1 MDLEN
6 QKLEFRKTY
15 DMEKQKFEFRKT
27 YRNWFK
33 GLSDGFP
40 AYKSTIVQ
48 YYKGNMDK
56 SHEELLK
63 AFYQQAR
70 PYFQVLANGDH
81 AFFES
86 CATFYPEIQYEEFV
100 KDTAEPF
107 RKEQMVYLNKLSYM
121 AILLMSEEE
130 NEDNESKSE
139 SENEDTSLLYK
150 FVMNVQ
156 TLDGTDMANLMKSLE
171 SAFDPENTTT
181 TTSHSALLNNPLLSS
196 LAEEISQEITIP
208 DAFKNIESP
217 QDIFKIM
224 MNKDGKSFMEEM
236 VKTVGSKIQNKIKNG
251 ELNEQD
257 LFQQAQMMM
266 GSVFNNNPMFG
277 NLFGAAGA
285 GAGAGAGAEDDVET
299 VTPAERKAELR
310 KALREKLKKKRN
322 ERN

>member
-33 GLSDGFP
+33 GLSDEFP
-40 AYKSTIVQ
+40 AYKSVIVQ
-48 YYKGNMDK
+48 YYKANMDK

-63 AFYQQAR
+63 AFYQQTR
-70 PYFQVLANGDH
+70 PYFEVLANGDH

-86 CATFYPEIQYEEFV
+86 CATFYPEIQYGEFV

-107 RKEQMVYLNKLSYM
+107 RKEQMVYLNKLSYI
-121 AILLMSEEE
+121 AILLMSEER
-130 NEDNESKSE
+130 DKSE
-139 SENEDTSLLYK
+139 EQSIDTSLLYK

-156 TLDGTDMANLMKSLE
+156 TLDGTDMDNLMKSLE
-171 SAFDPENTTT
+171 SAFDPENTTSGT
-181 TTSHSALLNNPLLSS
+181 GSGHSALLHNPLLSS

-217 QDIFKIM
+217 QDIFKLM
-224 MNKDGKSFMEEM
+224 MNKDGKSFMEDM
-236 VKTVGSKIQNKIKNG
+236 VKTVGSKIQSKIKNG

-277 NLFGAAGA
+277 NLFGGGGGASAAA
-285 GAGAGAGAEDDVET
+285 AAAAAEE
-299 VTPAERKAELR
+299 TPAERKAELR
-310 KALREKLKKKRN
+310 KALREKLKNKRN

>member
-1 MDLEN
+1 MDL
-6 QKLEFRKTY
+6 
-15 DMEKQKFEFRKT
+15 EKQKFEFRKT

-33 GLSDGFP
+33 GLSDEFP
-40 AYKSTIVQ
+40 AYKSVIVQ
-48 YYKGNMDK
+48 YYKANMDK

-63 AFYQQAR
+63 AFYQQTR

-81 AFFES
+81 AFFET
-86 CATFYPEIQYEEFV
+86 CATFYPEIQYPEFV
-100 KDTAEPF
+100 KETPEPF

-121 AILLMSEEE
+121 AILLMNEE
-130 NEDNESKSE
+130 NKENKENKESKSE
-139 SENEDTSLLYK
+139 SESEDTSLLYK

-156 TLDGTDMANLMKSLE
+156 TLDGTDMDNLMKSLE
-171 SAFDPENTTT
+171 SAFDPEKLNESSTGEN
-181 TTSHSALLNNPLLSS
+181 HSALLHNPLLSS

-217 QDIFKIM
+217 QDIFKLM
-224 MNKDGKSFMEEM
+224 MNKDGKSFMEDM
-236 VKTVGSKIQNKIKNG
+236 VKTVGSKIQSKIKNG

-277 NLFGAAGA
+277 NLFGGGGGASAAA
-285 GAGAGAGAEDDVET
+285 AAAAAEE
-299 VTPAERKAELR
+299 TPAERKAELR
-310 KALREKLKKKRN
+310 KALREKLKNKRN